1 MQKRQLFA
9 RLLKPAL
16 LMIQKKTKFD
26 SDIDGKIEM
35 IIILE
40 MVGKI
45 RLPTMYFILFFL
57 YIVAL

>member
-1 MQKRQLFA
+1 
-9 RLLKPAL
+9 
-16 LMIQKKTKFD
+16 MIQKKTKFD

-45 RLPTMYFILFFL
+45 SLPTMYFI
-57 YIVAL
+57 

>member
-1 MQKRQLFA
+1 
-9 RLLKPAL
+9 
-16 LMIQKKTKFD
+16 MIQKKTKFD

-45 RLPTMYFILFFL
+45 SLPTMYFILFFCIL
-57 YIVAL
+57 WDYECSADWYNQYV